1 MSKLPQPNRTRN
13 RSSEKSREESGVSR
27 SPSLSSTAEEKPP
40 TGRKSEEP
48 KLVTIRS
55 IAPVSGIAV
64 ISEGPKSQYPLR
76 KMDSTDQ
83 LWCLNGPEH
92 NENNNEELIVS
103 ITDADKDFDLNMNNT
118 MTSKMH
124 SYSIRKMD
132 SSDRNRWLQEAEQTV
147 NNDGSVSCTE
157 SNSHSESIKSN
168 SPSSMS
174 HSYTIRKMDSSD
186 RNRWLQEAAQE
197 DAINEKSK
205 SCTSSI
211 SNSEFIRNNIL
222 SSKSPTL
229 DMCKE
234 ESMNQNQYLQD
245 CEQQKI
251 NIQRSIPYIDST
263 SNQDFHTDNNLSTK
277 NKTYSVRKMDSFDT
291 PWWLQEEKSSSAS
304 DELKQSSNKEE
315 FIKSDSSSIKSPEMT
330 RSYSVRKMDSFDC
343 PWWLKEE
350 KSSSMS
356 IDLKTGTNK
365 EEFSKSDHSSIK
377 SPEMTVSY
385 GVRKMDSFD
394 SPWWLSGDEAK
405 QANSLNNTPNEN
417 QCTENKSNG
426 SFSNNP
432 ESEVNINEHENQWW
446 LRNGHESQFET
457 NMSKSNENLIID
469 DNGDNCSYSNKPAP
483 WNDDYPAVGKENS
496 CEPQWWE
503 PDQKNTDARS
513 TSISID
519 WSRDGP
525 ELSNQLKS
533 TPTGSPM
540 KVIPCIRKM
549 DSFDSPSWL
558 ASEESETQSHKSK
571 HTNSGGAISP
581 GSAKHKEELV
591 DSSPDWW
598 GENNQSDD
606 FVRTKRTSLRIKKI
620 ENVVDETFLVPN
632 VIVNTSKEPNLQD
645 ELDQLMLF
653 IGGCRNIDE
662 LLGNEEPPPAAPT
675 TPPDTD
681 SGNIIL
687 FYFSMTIY
695 KYL

>member
-1 MSKLPQPNRTRN
+1 
-13 RSSEKSREESGVSR
+13 
-27 SPSLSSTAEEKPP
+27 
-40 TGRKSEEP
+40 
-48 KLVTIRS
+48 
-55 IAPVSGIAV
+55 
-64 ISEGPKSQYPLR
+64 
-76 KMDSTDQ
+76 MDSTDQ
-83 LWCLNGPEH
+83 LWWLNSPEH
-92 NENNNEELIVS
+92 NENNNEEPNAS
-103 ITDADKDFDLNMNNT
+103 INNVDTEFDLNMNNT
-118 MTSKMH
+118 MTSKMP
-124 SYSIRKMD
+124 SYGLRKMD
-132 SSDRNRWLQEAEQTV
+132 SSDRNRWLQEAEQTI
-147 NNDGSVSCTE
+147 NNEGSVSCTE

-168 SPSSMS
+168 SPSNKS

-186 RNRWLQEAAQE
+186 RNRWLQEAAIE

-222 SSKSPTL
+222 SSRSPTY
-229 DMCKE
+229 DIIKE
-234 ESMNQNQYLQD
+234 ESIDQNQYLED

-251 NIQRSIPYIDST
+251 NIQRSIPYIDSN
-263 SNQDFHTDNNLSTK
+263 SNQDFHTDNNLSTR

-291 PWWLQEEKSSSAS
+291 PWWLAEEKSSSAS
-304 DELKQSSNKEE
+304 DELKHSSNKEE
-315 FIKSDSSSIKSPEMT
+315 LIKSDNSSIKSPEMT
-330 RSYSVRKMDSFDC
+330 RSYGVRKMDSFDC

-356 IDLKTGTNK
+356 IDLKADSNK
-365 EEFSKSDHSSIK
+365 EEFFKSDHSSIK

-405 QANSLNNTPNEN
+405 QVKSLNDTSNEN
-417 QCTENKSNG
+417 QCIENKANG
-426 SFSNNP
+426 SFLNNP
-432 ESEVNINEHENQWW
+432 ESEININEHENQWW
-446 LRNGHESQFET
+446 LRNGHESQFEP
-457 NMSKSNENLIID
+457 NMSKLNENLFID
-469 DNGDNCSYSNKPAP
+469 DNGNNYSYSNKLAP
-483 WNDDYPAVGKENS
+483 WNDDHPSVKKMDSSES
-496 CEPQWWE
+496 QWWE
-503 PDQKNTDARS
+503 PDQKNIDARS

-525 ELSNQLKS
+525 ELSNQPKS
-533 TPTGSPM
+533 TPPDSPM
-540 KVIPCIRKM
+540 KIIPSIRKM

-558 ASEESETQSHKSK
+558 ASEESESHSHKSK
-571 HTNSGGAISP
+571 HKNSGGEISS
-581 GSAKHKEELV
+581 GSKHKEELV

-620 ENVVDETFLVPN
+620 ENVVDETFKEPN

-681 SGNIIL
+681 SGNI
-687 FYFSMTIY
+687 F
-695 KYL
+695 